1 MRMQQNL
8 PVQTQSDSSFAFS
21 RSRYMRL
28 SLLANQTISRSTLRR
43 STRLARCQA
52 GIQSQ
57 CDPGKH
63 ICQSDRPNPSQ
74 LTVPVESHCS
84 ATGLVWPWRLMR
96 DGGCLV
102 NVGAW
107 LRLEGAAMTD
117 NIPVLLAVAKSAS
130 SGRVCAS
137 QRRACALTVYGL
149 RRLQNCQLP
158 AARVRDGRR

>member
-1 MRMQQNL
+1 M
-8 PVQTQSDSSFAFS
+8 
-21 RSRYMRL
+21 
-28 SLLANQTISRSTLRR
+28 
-43 STRLARCQA
+43 ARFQ
-52 GIQSQ
+52 
-57 CDPGKH
+57 
-63 ICQSDRPNPSQ
+63 
-74 LTVPVESHCS
+74 SHCS
-84 ATGLVWPWRLMR
+84 ATGLVALEA
-96 DGGCLV
+96 DDGCLV